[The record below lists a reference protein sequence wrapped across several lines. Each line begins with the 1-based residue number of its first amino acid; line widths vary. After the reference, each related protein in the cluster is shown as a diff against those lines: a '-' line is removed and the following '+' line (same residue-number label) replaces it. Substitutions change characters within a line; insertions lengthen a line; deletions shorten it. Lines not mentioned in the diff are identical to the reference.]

1 MAGSALGSVAV
12 AVTVLLTVYGQ
23 LAFRW
28 QVRRAGE
35 LPEALGDRAAY
46 LAQLLLSPVIISAFV
61 AGFIAALAWMIAL
74 NRFEL
79 SRVYPFMSLS
89 FVLVL
94 LASAVL
100 FAETVTLAKVA
111 GILLIVAGLIVSTR

>member
-1 MAGSALGSVAV
+1 MAGSGLGSVAV

-35 LPEALGDRAAY
+35 LPDGLADRAVY
-46 LAQLLLSPVIISAFV
+46 LTQLLLSPLIISAFI

-89 FVLVL
+89 FILVL

-100 FAETVTLAKVA
+100 FAESVTLAKVA
-111 GILLIVAGLIVSTR
+111 GLLLIMAGLIVGTR